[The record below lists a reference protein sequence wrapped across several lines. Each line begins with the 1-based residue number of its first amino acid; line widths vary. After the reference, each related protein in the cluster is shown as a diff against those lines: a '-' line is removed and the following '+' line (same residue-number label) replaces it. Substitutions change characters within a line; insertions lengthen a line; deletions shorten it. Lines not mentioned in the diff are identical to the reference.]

1 MIFMFQKIMPIAIFW
16 FLKIIFAE
24 IDVVS
29 VLVFFRFGVNEKAAP
44 ADAAFVL

>member
-1 MIFMFQKIMPIAIFW
+1 MIFYVPKNHANRYYLV
-16 FLKIIFAE
+16 LKNHFTE